1 MARREEFAN
10 SVRRRICNE
19 SDADCAKYVGHVI
32 TPQPVCVVVPRDIS
46 EYEELLPG
54 NEDSRTL
61 LPQESWNTFFSHP
74 EASFVRLNFSVP
86 HSSRLALLARKN
98 APPSITSYDIMEV
111 IGDEL
116 RRYVRG
122 TMKRHKE
129 AAISIIPRFPKMDPE
144 SMVTVIFA

>member
-1 MARREEFAN
+1 MDIFF
-10 SVRRRICNE
+10 
-19 SDADCAKYVGHVI
+19 SDLGHVI

-61 LPQESWNTFFSHP
+61 QPQESWNTFFSHP

-122 TMKRHKE
+122 VLVSFKITNIVCCCCRVSRPYCTVFEPGTGKSTLLPFGHQ
-129 AAISIIPRFPKMDPE
+129 AINF
-144 SMVTVIFA
+144 V